1 MLLSQFLSQ
10 FCVSFLSTN
19 RATVSFRFLQSY
31 ASIQSQESLFIS
43 QLASDL
49 RSRYSFTDQQIET
62 VQVSEA
68 ENGAIQVDFA
78 LDIDTTNNGQVTN
91 RGRLSNDLSSSTY
104 IFLFTN
110 SSGTPQTY
118 LVDGDSSSVS
128 PSFWDQWH
136 QYAPD
141 VFLAI
146 IVMLGVFAVFCAAAH
161 CIRLY
166 GRKRRMKYSTD
177 RDQIVSRPAADHANG
192 IDNEGFVVEMT
203 EIYTIKAAG
212 ATPIPTRAQPPVE
225 PVVTPTP
232 TRTEE
237 RVPEVPP
244 AQSLVPASGM
254 ISSKPNSPSPTVTP
268 PESPPQSALSTT
280 PHIKSSETSNSSA
293 TLSSLRLSK
302 ATPTPLQSPPG
313 GDTPSPRP
321 PGSPSLVQRVAA
333 IPGSV
338 RSLPQ
343 FLGVSTHSSPSSSR
357 RTSMAEPSIYARLLF
372 SSYSVPPKKIY
383 DYV

>member
-1 MLLSQFLSQ
+1 MEAAVSFQFLQ
-10 FCVSFLSTN
+10 T
-19 RATVSFRFLQSY
+19 Y
-31 ASIQSQESLFIS
+31 ASIQSQESLFTS

-49 RSRYSFTDQQIET
+49 RSRYSFTDQHIET

-78 LDIDTTNNGQVTN
+78 LDIDTTNNGQITN

-161 CIRLY
+161 CIVSHE
-166 GRKRRMKYSTD
+166 RRMKYSTD
-177 RDQIVSRPAADHANG
+177 RDQMVSRPAADHANG

-203 EIYTIKAAG
+203 EIYTITTAG

-225 PVVTPTP
+225 PVVVPTP

-244 AQSLVPASGM
+244 AQNLTPAPGT

-268 PESPPQSALSTT
+268 PPSPPKSALSTT
-280 PHIKSSETSNSSA
+280 PTIKSSETNNSSA
-293 TLSSLRLSK
+293 KLSSLRLSK
-302 ATPTPLQSPPG
+302 AALSSLQSSPD
-313 GDTPSPRP
+313 GDTPAPRP

-343 FLGVSTHSSPSSSR
+343 FLGVSTHSSPASSR
-357 RTSMAEPSIYARLLF
+357 RTSMAAEPSIYARLLF